1 MCLGQDQ
8 LMMPDQNRNQSKT
21 TDSEI
26 DALAQTKP
34 QASLGEAVIRDVQ
47 DGNPGLRVAQRSDV
61 GAIRKRNE
69 ESCLVFCS
77 EAGGHFPMLSFG
89 LYVVADGMGGHEAGH
104 RASKVGSRTAAH
116 HVLQEVYLPLL
127 GQETTPDH
135 DTIVTIIR
143 DAVQIAHEAVYD
155 PDPAHDGGT
164 TLTLALILGEELY
177 VAHVGDS
184 RAYCLNDSN
193 LQTVTNDHSLVQR
206 LQDEG
211 QLTAAEAEN
220 YEYRNV
226 LLRALGQE
234 DELEIDTYHLNL
246 PKQGKLLLCS
256 DGLCGLV
263 KDPELERIMN
273 LPISPPETTEK
284 LIAAAMKA
292 GGFDNITAVVVEFCF

>member
-1 MCLGQDQ
+1 MISDQD
-8 LMMPDQNRNQSKT
+8 RNQSKT
-21 TDSEI
+21 TDNDI
-26 DALAQTKP
+26 DALAYPEPQVPLSKAATKTV
-34 QASLGEAVIRDVQ
+34 L
-47 DGNPGLRVAQRSDV
+47 DGNPGLWAAQRSVV
-61 GAIRKRNE
+61 GAVRKRNE
-69 ESCLVFCS
+69 DSCLVFCS
-77 EAGGHFPMLSFG
+77 EAGGHFPLLPFG

-116 HVLQEVYLPLL
+116 HILQEIYLPLL

-135 DTIVTIIR
+135 DTIVSIIR

-155 PDPAHDGGT
+155 PDPARDGGT

-184 RAYCLNDSN
+184 RAYCLNHSK

-211 QLTAAEAEN
+211 QLTAEEAEN

-234 DELEIDTYHLNL
+234 DELEVDTYHLSL

-273 LPISPPETTEK
+273 LPIPPSETADK
-284 LIAAAMKA
+284 LIAAAMQA
-292 GGFDNITAVVVEFCF
+292 GGFDNITAVVVEFSY